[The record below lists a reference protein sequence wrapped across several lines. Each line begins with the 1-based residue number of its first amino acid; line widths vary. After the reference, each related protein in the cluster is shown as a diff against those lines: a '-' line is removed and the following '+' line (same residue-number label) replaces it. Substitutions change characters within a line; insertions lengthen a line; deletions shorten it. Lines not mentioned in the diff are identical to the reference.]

1 MSSKSKAKQGGAF
14 GGLRGRRKRAQ
25 IRYLAERGKN
35 ITSPSLPGSRLKIKE
50 NTNDTQ
56 EQ

>member
-35 ITSPSLPGSRLKIKE
+35 IASPSLPGSRLKIKE
-50 NTNDTQ
+50 DTNDTQ

>member
-25 IRYLAERGKN
+25 IRYLSERGKS
-35 ITSPSLPGSRLKIKE
+35 IKHPSLPGARLKIKE
-50 NTNDTQ
+50 DTNDTQ

>member
-1 MSSKSKAKQGGAF
+1 MSNKSKAKQGGAF

-25 IRYLAERGKN
+25 IRYLAERGKS
-35 ITSPSLPGSRLKIKE
+35 IKHPSLPGARLKIKE
-50 NTNDTQ
+50 DTNDTS